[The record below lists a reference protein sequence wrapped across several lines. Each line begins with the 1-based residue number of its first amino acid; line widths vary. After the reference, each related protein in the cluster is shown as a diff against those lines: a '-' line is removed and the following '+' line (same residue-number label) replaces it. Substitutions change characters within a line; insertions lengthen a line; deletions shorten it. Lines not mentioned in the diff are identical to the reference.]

1 MAKKNRRVAL
11 VGTDSMRGKEMK
23 NVLEKRESPFR
34 DIEFYDPG
42 VEGEFSKLTEFR
54 GEARVIH
61 NLDML
66 SVSETDFVLL
76 AADRSIN
83 KEFMSQIEKSDFKCI
98 DISETFNGEKSV
110 PLVVSGVNDKE
121 VLKDNPPLVAN
132 PHPISLILSH
142 FIHVIRK
149 KYHFERMVASVLQ
162 PVSAFE
168 NPGIEE
174 LASQSLDL
182 LGGGQIKKKVFKAQS
197 AFNILSQT
205 DTLDKNGFLKIE
217 KHVIK
222 EINRI
227 FKEDRLPLTLSI
239 VQVPVF
245 HSYALMTYVELDKR
259 SDVNALRTLL
269 ETSPYFKVCPPN
281 KDCPASPISV
291 AGKDEIY
298 ISQIKRETALPN
310 AFWIWMVVDNL
321 TRGSVLNAV
330 EIAEQMAI
338 FMNNSD

>member
-1 MAKKNRRVAL
+1 MAKKNKRVAL

-23 NVLEKRESPFR
+23 RILEKKGSPFL
-34 DIEFYDPG
+34 DVEFYDPG

-54 GEARVIH
+54 GEARIIH

-66 SVSETDFVLL
+66 SVSDTDLTLL
-76 AADRSIN
+76 AADRSVN
-83 KEFMSQIEKSDFKCI
+83 KKFANQIEKSNFQCI
-98 DISETFNGEKSV
+98 DISETFNDEKNV

-121 VLKDNPPLVAN
+121 ILKNNPPLVAN
-132 PHPISLILSH
+132 PHPVSIILSH

-149 KYHFERMVASVLQ
+149 NFHFERMVTTVLQ

-182 LGGGQIKKKVFKAQS
+182 LGSGPMKKKVFKAQS

-217 KHVIK
+217 RHVIK

-245 HSYALMTYVELDKR
+245 HTYALMTYIELDKR
-259 SDVNALRTLL
+259 SDLDALRNLL
-269 ETSPYFKVCPPN
+269 EASPYFKVCPPN

-291 AGKDEIY
+291 AGKDEIH

-310 AFWIWMVVDNL
+310 AFWIWMVADNL

-330 EIAEQMAI
+330 EIAEQMALL
-338 FMNNSD
+338 NK